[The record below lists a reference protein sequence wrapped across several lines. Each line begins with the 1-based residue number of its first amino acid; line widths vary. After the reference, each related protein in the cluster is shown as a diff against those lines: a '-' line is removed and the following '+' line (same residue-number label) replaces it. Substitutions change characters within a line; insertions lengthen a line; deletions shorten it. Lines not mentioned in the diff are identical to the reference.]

1 MVKKKTISSNTQQYI
16 FENSSWIRLIEYLHQ
31 ENTHMKNRL
40 SEIIDQITSKETL
53 GLAEQ
58 YQSRFLTKDDF
69 YDHMLQVLMGQAVK
83 WKELKSKPVSAIS
96 LDIKRTHKK
105 IREQMEVI
113 EHDHALIKQDY
124 NTYLSSLPINVK
136 QYPSIISLRINCTIL
151 QASSHSTRRYF
162 RL

>member
-1 MVKKKTISSNTQQYI
+1 VYTDLTLPPSAGAEGGYLIKTVPMMVKIKMISSNSQQYI
-16 FENSSWIRLIEYLHQ
+16 FENSSWIRLIEYLRQ

-40 SEIIDQITSKETL
+40 SEIIDQIINKESL

-58 YQSRFLTKDDF
+58 YQNRFLTKDDL
-69 YDHMLQVLMGQAVK
+69 YDHMLHVLSGQAIK

-105 IREQMEVI
+105 IREQIEVI

-124 NTYLSSLPINVK
+124 NTYLSSLPINGK
-136 QYPSIISLRINCTIL
+136 
-151 QASSHSTRRYF
+151 H
-162 RL
+162 

>member
-1 MVKKKTISSNTQQYI
+1 MVKIKMISSNSQQYI
-16 FENSSWIRLIEYLHQ
+16 FENSSWIRLIEYLRQ

-40 SEIIDQITSKETL
+40 SEIIDQIINKESL

-58 YQSRFLTKDDF
+58 YQNRFLTKDDL
-69 YDHMLQVLMGQAVK
+69 YDHMLHVLSGQAIK

-105 IREQMEVI
+105 IREQIEVI

-124 NTYLSSLPINVK
+124 NTYLSSLPINGK
-136 QYPSIISLRINCTIL
+136 Q
-151 QASSHSTRRYF
+151 
-162 RL
+162 